1 MLDSIVIGNVSF
13 KRFSGYLVDSRS
25 SYSGDADGVIG
36 PDFLR
41 FFDVHLDYPNGT
53 VYLVPNATGQRVMQ

>member
-1 MLDSIVIGNVSF
+1 M
-13 KRFSGYLVDSRS
+13 
-25 SYSGDADGVIG
+25 DGVIG

-53 VYLVPNATGQRVMQ
+53 VYLVPNASGRSAMHIK